1 MRASPENSATLL
13 DRLLALHP
21 KLIDLSLGRMQRL
34 LTALGEPQTK
44 CPPIIHVAGT
54 NGKGSTLAF
63 LQAMLEADGQRVH
76 AYSSPHLVDF
86 HERIRLAGEVI
97 SEEKLAHYLA
107 VCETA
112 NAGQDITFFEIT
124 TAAAFCAFAEHE
136 ADYLLLEVGLGG
148 RLDATNL
155 VDPLL
160 TGITPVSLD
169 HQDFLGSELTS
180 IAAEKAGIIQ
190 PHRRVIVAPQQPEV
204 ADIMRQTAERLK
216 APLAL
221 GGQDWQV
228 GEEHGRLV
236 FQDDHGLLDLPLPAL
251 PGAHQIINAGTAIAL
266 ARHLSLS
273 ATAIAAGLQNAQW
286 PARLQK
292 LVHGK
297 LVDKVR
303 ARLPQAEIWL
313 DGGHN
318 EAAAGALAQWLTG
331 QNSNRPTHLVIGLLA
346 SKAQDR
352 FLAALTQNGT
362 LSGHHHLHFVPISS
376 SDHGVDPQTLYDT
389 ARQIGVPSTCHAS
402 LDNALTS
409 IGETDALILIAG
421 SLYLAGEVLSANR
434 T

>member
-1 MRASPENSATLL
+1 MPAAPEPSATLL

-63 LQAMLEADGQRVH
+63 LRAMLEADGQRVH

-86 HERIRLAGEVI
+86 HERITLAGDII

-107 VCETA
+107 LCEAA
-112 NAGQDITFFEIT
+112 NDGQDITFFEIT
-124 TAAAFCAFAEHE
+124 TAAAFCAFAAHE

-169 HQDFLGSELTS
+169 HQDFLGSEVTG
-180 IAAEKAGIIQ
+180 IAAEKAGIMQ
-190 PHRRVIVAPQQPEV
+190 PQRPVIVAPQPPEV
-204 ADIMRQTAERLK
+204 ADIMRQTADRVG
-216 APLAL
+216 APLQL

-236 FQDDHGLLDLPLPAL
+236 FQDERGLLDLPLPTLA
-251 PGAHQIINAGTAIAL
+251 GAHQIINAGTAIAL
-266 ARHLSLS
+266 ARHLPLDE
-273 ATAIAAGLQNAQW
+273 AAIAAGLQNAQW

-292 LVHGK
+292 LTDGKWVNEVH
-297 LVDKVR
+297 
-303 ARLPQAEIWL
+303 ARLPHADIWL

-318 EAAAGALAQWLTG
+318 EAAATALAQWLTG
-331 QNSNRPTHLVIGLLA
+331 QNTNRPRHVIIGLLA
-346 SKAQDR
+346 SKAQDK
-352 FLAALTQNGT
+352 FLAALTQNAT
-362 LSGHHHLHFVPISS
+362 TPPDHLHFVPISAS
-376 SDHGVDPQTLYDT
+376 AQGVAPETLQEL
-389 ARQIGVPSTCHAS
+389 ASHIGVPSTCHAS
-402 LDNALTS
+402 CNDAVNS
-409 IGETDALILIAG
+409 IEAADALILIAG

-434 T
+434 G